1 MLLER
6 EGEAQVCFE
15 RAIRTDPSVKT
26 AATRELRKAKAA
38 INKIDKGSF
47 LAKGFKK
54 SRVRLAKTEELRNK
68 LEEAFD
74 EGQCIQIETDYRKG
88 HPCTTVWGR
97 QFPAGQNK
105 DLKCMVDF
113 EDMTACIFG
122 CVESCVTCAL
132 CCTCVCGS
140 ERGV

>member
-1 MLLER
+1 MYASLLSPE
-6 EGEAQVCFE
+6 
-15 RAIRTDPSVKT
+15 
-26 AATRELRKAKAA
+26 AKAA
-38 INKIDKGSF
+38 RIGGAGGSGG
-47 LAKGFKK
+47 AGGG
-54 SRVRLAKTEELRNK
+54 VRSARPKYDLDEVQRKEVQQHVNVLYRWEWRSDDGTY
-68 LEEAFD
+68 EAFD

-105 DLKCMVDF
+105 DLKCVVDF